1 MLFPGAFPVYF
12 LSSAAGTPQ
21 ETVGSEF
28 KETNQGSG
36 IGICING
43 NKEERLCGRSCRKR
57 NEIHRIRQEGIRET
71 KSERRRSAGDK
82 VMYGDADREG
92 SRQGKKK
99 KAKQKS
105 LKLF

>member
-82 VMYGDADREG
+82 VMYGDS
-92 SRQGKKK
+92 SRQGRQPAGKEKEGK
-99 KAKQKS
+99 TKAS
-105 LKLF
+105 